1 MDQRADW
8 PCGHVVARSLANKGE
23 SVLLVEAFATDIYL
37 RARIS
42 KYETCITCV
51 VCTRVHYVAYT
62 HVIQHHVVDWAA
74 VIDEQRR
81 REQSVQWSSFRN
93 GNREP
98 YMPFVHAAQFLSHQF
113 FAHNFKIH
121 IFLLFFISLR
131 ANFFSSFLKVSLY
144 YFFFFFSKFI

>member
-8 PCGHVVARSLANKGE
+8 PCSHVVARSLANKGE

-37 RARIS
+37 RARVS

-93 GNREP
+93 RCLI
-98 YMPFVHAAQFLSHQF
+98 YLSYALPNFFNSSRRIQNLFWLHFFYFQF
-113 FAHNFKIH
+113 F
-121 IFLLFFISLR
+121 FIP
-131 ANFFSSFLKVSLY
+131 LKVCNVALPS
-144 YFFFFFSKFI
+144 FFDIHW

>member
-8 PCGHVVARSLANKGE
+8 PCSHVVARSLANKGE

-93 GNREP
+93 RCLI
-98 YMPFVHAAQFLSHQF
+98 YLSYALPNFFQF
-113 FAHNFKIH
+113 FAQNSEFILTSL
-121 IFLLFFISLR
+121 FL
-131 ANFFSSFLKVSLY
+131 FSSFFYPLKNL
-144 YFFFFFSKFI
+144 

>member
-8 PCGHVVARSLANKGE
+8 PCSHVVARSLANKGE
-23 SVLLVEAFATDIYL
+23 SVLLAEAFATDIYL

-93 GNREP
+93 RCLI
-98 YMPFVHAAQFLSHQF
+98 YLSYALPNFFQF
-113 FAHNFKIH
+113 FAQNSEFILTSL
-121 IFLLFFISLR
+121 FL
-131 ANFFSSFLKVSLY
+131 FSSFFYPLKNL
-144 YFFFFFSKFI
+144 

>member
-8 PCGHVVARSLANKGE
+8 PCSHVVARSLANKGE

-93 GNREP
+93 GNRCLYAFCTRCSIFSRSILRAEFRI
-98 YMPFVHAAQFLSHQF
+98 YFLSL
-113 FAHNFKIH
+113 
-121 IFLLFFISLR
+121 FLFSRVNSFSLK
-131 ANFFSSFLKVSLY
+131 SV
-144 YFFFFFSKFI
+144 

>member
-8 PCGHVVARSLANKGE
+8 PCSHVVARSLANKGE
-23 SVLLVEAFATDIYL
+23 SVLLAEAFATDIYL

-93 GNREP
+93 RCLI
-98 YMPFVHAAQFLSHQF
+98 YLSYAQFFS
-113 FAHNFKIH
+113 I
-121 IFLLFFISLR
+121 LR
-131 ANFFSSFLKVSLY
+131 AEFRIYFDFTFSIFNFFLSP
-144 YFFFFFSKFI
+144 

>member
-93 GNREP
+93 RCLI
-98 YMPFVHAAQFLSHQF
+98 YLSYALPNFFQF
-113 FAHNFKIH
+113 FAQNSEFILTSL
-121 IFLLFFISLR
+121 FL
-131 ANFFSSFLKVSLY
+131 FSSFFYPLKNL
-144 YFFFFFSKFI
+144 

>member
-93 GNREP
+93 RCLI
-98 YMPFVHAAQFLSHQF
+98 YLSYALPNFFQF
-113 FAHNFKIH
+113 FAQNSEFILTSL
-121 IFLLFFISLR
+121 FL
-131 ANFFSSFLKVSLY
+131 FSSSFYPLKNL
-144 YFFFFFSKFI
+144 

>member
-37 RARIS
+37 RARVS

-93 GNREP
+93 RCLI
-98 YMPFVHAAQFLSHQF
+98 YLSYALPNFFQF
-113 FAHNFKIH
+113 FAQNSEFILTSL
-121 IFLLFFISLR
+121 FL
-131 ANFFSSFLKVSLY
+131 FSSFFYPLKSL
-144 YFFFFFSKFI
+144 